1 VGATTRR
8 SKQKNADLGSRARMA
23 AAEHRLGEEGG
34 KCVQYW
40 ISRDKKDLSLWSY
53 TNTTKSPFSDSPTL
67 TPSLLLFLLHL
78 YYYSYSSYYNILR
91 MSTWQVVISY
101 YFTCRIVTPTGFKI
115 RTDMLI

>member
-40 ISRDKKDLSLWSY
+40 ISRDKKDLSLWSN

-67 TPSLLLFLLHL
+67 YSIFIIIITPSLLLFLFLL
-78 YYYSYSSYYNILR
+78 L
-91 MSTWQVVISY
+91 
-101 YFTCRIVTPTGFKI
+101 
-115 RTDMLI
+115 